1 MEEKKTDVTQESQ
14 EEVKKPKKKKTQKD
28 MIEELEGE
36 INALKDQNL
45 RIHAEY
51 DNTKKRLEQQRILD
65 RKYASKYLIDQ
76 LLTPLVQLDKIVD
89 MKTEDPTLKNFLIG
103 FKMVKDQ
110 LFKVL
115 ENDGLKEIGALNE
128 PFDPNFHEAI
138 EKIHNQDLEDGINVE
153 VVSKG
158 YIYKEQLLRPAMVK
172 VNEWSEE
179 NGEDK

>member
-1 MEEKKTDVTQESQ
+1 MEEKKTDVSQETQED
-14 EEVKKPKKKKTQKD
+14 KKPKKKKTQKD
-28 MIEELEGE
+28 IIADLETE
-36 INALKDQNL
+36 IKMLKDQNL

-65 RKYASKYLIDQ
+65 RKFASKFLIDQ
-76 LLTPLVQLDKIVD
+76 LLTPLGQLDKIVH
-89 MKTEDPTLKNFLIG
+89 METEDPTLKNFLIG

-115 ENDGLKEIGALNE
+115 ENDGLKEIAALNE

-158 YIYKEQLLRPAMVK
+158 YLYKDQLLRPAMVK

-179 NGEDK
+179 NGENE

>member
-1 MEEKKTDVTQESQ
+1 MEENIKNETQDKQ
-14 EEVKKPKKKKTQKD
+14 ETTKPKKKKTQKD
-28 MIEELEGE
+28 IIQELENQIKE
-36 INALKDQNL
+36 LNDKLL
-45 RIHAEY
+45 RTHAEY
-51 DNTKKRLEQQRILD
+51 DNTKKRLDQQRVQD
-65 RKYASKYLIDQ
+65 RKYASKFLIDQ
-76 LLTPLVQLDKIVD
+76 LLTPLGQLDKIVD

-115 ENDGLKEIGALNE
+115 ENDGLKEIQADQK
-128 PFDPNFHEAI
+128 PFDPTFHEAI
-138 EKIHNQDLEDGINVE
+138 EKVSDKSLENGINVE

-158 YIYKEQLLRPAMVK
+158 YMYKEQLLRPAMVK

>member
-1 MEEKKTDVTQESQ
+1 MEEKKTDVSQETQED
-14 EEVKKPKKKKTQKD
+14 KKPKKKKTQKD
-28 MIEELEGE
+28 IIADLETE
-36 INALKDQNL
+36 IKMLKDQNL

-65 RKYASKYLIDQ
+65 RKFASKFLIDQ
-76 LLTPLVQLDKIVD
+76 LLTPLGQLDKIVH
-89 MKTEDPTLKNFLIG
+89 METEDLTLKNFLIG

-115 ENDGLKEIGALNE
+115 ENDGLKEIAALNE

-138 EKIHNQDLEDGINVE
+138 EKIHNQDLEDGINIE

-158 YIYKEQLLRPAMVK
+158 YLYKDQLLRPAMVK

-179 NGEDK
+179 NGENE